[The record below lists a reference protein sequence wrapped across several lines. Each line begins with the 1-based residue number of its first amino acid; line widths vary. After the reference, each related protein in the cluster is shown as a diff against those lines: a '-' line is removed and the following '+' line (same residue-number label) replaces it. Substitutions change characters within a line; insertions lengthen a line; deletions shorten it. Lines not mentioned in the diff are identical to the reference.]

1 MTNPQSQPF
10 GSDPSEARGVNMTEE
25 PLGTPISAGFILRQ
39 ARESSG
45 LHIAALAGALKVPVK
60 KLDALEM
67 DRYDLLPDTVFV
79 RALASSVCRTLK
91 VEAAPVLALLPQTVA
106 PLYGRSPLAVPS
118 SFLDYQPA
126 ARPVSRSSL
135 SGPAV
140 IAGLLL
146 VACTAILVFLPVI
159 KDAAKSLDVTTLPGG
174 DFLRGITGLSNT
186 STDAGGGQS
195 QSEPTILLS
204 SETLSLDGKALITNP
219 PSDTAA
225 TISPPTVSRNTASA
239 IGSPQSVGSA
249 IVPAAS
255 ASASSSPESG
265 SSVVGSSDR
274 LVTFIAAAQPSWVKV
289 TDAKGAVVLS
299 RTIAPGEAVSAGG
312 SLPLAVVV
320 GRADATRVQ
329 VRGQAFDLTAF
340 SRENVARF
348 EVK

>member
-60 KLDALEM
+60 KLEALEM

-118 SFLDYQPA
+118 SFSDYQPA

-146 VACTAILVFLPVI
+146 VACTAILVFLPVV

-174 DFLRGITGLSNT
+174 NFLRGITGLSNT

-225 TISPPTVSRNTASA
+225 TISSPIVSLNTASA
-239 IGSPQSVGSA
+239 IGPPQSVGSA
-249 IVPAAS
+249 IVPAS
-255 ASASSSPESG
+255 SASSSPDSG

>member
-10 GSDPSEARGVNMTEE
+10 GFDPSEAHGVNMTEE
-25 PLGTPISAGFILRQ
+25 QLETPISAGFILRQ

-60 KLDALEM
+60 KLEALEM

-118 SFLDYQPA
+118 SFSDYQPA

-159 KDAAKSLDVTTLPGG
+159 KDAAKSLDVTSLPGG
-174 DFLRGITGLSNT
+174 NFLRGITGRSNT

-225 TISPPTVSRNTASA
+225 TISSPTVSLNTASA

-249 IVPAAS
+249 IVPAS
-255 ASASSSPESG
+255 SASSSPDSG